1 MRPRELVKMAERRRC
16 GLWGRKIMYGVWG
29 NECSMEGAG
38 RVAPREVRSK
48 QGEEKVGNLRENV
61 YHRIPYYWGQGLVV
75 NTSWLS

>member
-48 QGEEKVGNLRENV
+48 QGEER
-61 YHRIPYYWGQGLVV
+61 
-75 NTSWLS
+75 